1 MKQEERLFELMD
13 QLPDEV
19 LAQTEA
25 PKKRRRWV
33 PAVAAACLLLAVG
46 LGVWGGGLTA
56 PGSGPNDTASSVT
69 TPGQAQ
75 PDNTVNDRS
84 DAEHGPELSWP
95 KLNGT
100 YIDEAV
106 HFSMLPV
113 ENRMAEYHEVE
124 NPNGIPTAQRPRY
137 LGESYR
143 DLEDWYLPEDNNGLQ
158 YLLHREEDGSYTL
171 WEFAYFV
178 VWDEETQSQVAYDM
192 EHTENYI
199 WAEIEWFS
207 LDMDF
212 SPYRYSE
219 VLETVY
225 GVTSADDLTSLTV
238 DPANMDNTDAGKALQ
253 KKIGARTVT
262 DRAGLDALYDAISDM
277 LCYGSGNWDK
287 IDRGD
292 NISDD
297 GLLEAVRL
305 GRYLTIQ
312 TAGGA
317 VIDDL
322 KYSAAGGQFYEYSG
336 VAYEPLDAETA
347 ATMDQLFGIA

>member
-1 MKQEERLFELMD
+1 MKQEERLFELMG
-13 QLPDEV
+13 QLPEDL
-19 LAQTEA
+19 LAQTGA

-46 LGVWGGGLTA
+46 AGVWSAGLTA
-56 PGSGPNDTASSVT
+56 PS
-69 TPGQAQ
+69 
-75 PDNTVNDRS
+75 S
-84 DAEHGPELSWP
+84 DAGACTITDAGTYTIPEHGPELSWP

-100 YIDEAV
+100 ILEAAL
-106 HFSMLPV
+106 HFTMLPV

-124 NPNGIPTAQRPRY
+124 DPNGIPAAQRPRY
-137 LGESYR
+137 LGERYR
-143 DLEDWYLPEDNNGLQ
+143 ELEDWYLPEDNNGLQ

-178 VWDEETQSQVAYDM
+178 VWDEETRSQVAYNM

-219 VLETVY
+219 VLETIY
-225 GVTSADDLTSLTV
+225 GVTSADDLTLLTV

-253 KKIGARTVT
+253 KEIGARTVT
-262 DRAGLDALYDAISDM
+262 DRAGLDALYDAVSGM
-277 LCYGSGNWDK
+277 LCYGSNHWDM

-292 NISDD
+292 DNSDD

-305 GRYLTIQ
+305 GRCLTIR
-312 TAGGA
+312 TANGA

-336 VAYEPLDAETA
+336 VAYGPLDAETA
-347 ATMDQLFGIA
+347 ARMNELFGIA

>member
-1 MKQEERLFELMD
+1 MKQEERLFELMG
-13 QLPDEV
+13 QLPEDL
-19 LAQTEA
+19 LAQTGA

-46 LGVWGGGLTA
+46 LGVWSVGLTS
-56 PGSGPNDTASSVT
+56 PS
-69 TPGQAQ
+69 
-75 PDNTVNDRS
+75 S
-84 DAEHGPELSWP
+84 DAGACTITDAGTYTIPEHGPELSWP
-95 KLNGT
+95 KLSGT
-100 YIDEAV
+100 NLEAAL

-124 NPNGIPTAQRPRY
+124 NPNGIPTVQRPRY

-143 DLEDWYLPEDNNGLQ
+143 ELEDWYLPEDNNGLQ

-178 VWDEETQSQVAYDM
+178 VWDEKTRSQVAYNM

-225 GVTSADDLTSLTV
+225 GVTSADDLTLLTV

-253 KKIGARTVT
+253 KEIGARTVT

-277 LCYGSGNWDK
+277 LCYGSNNWDK

-336 VAYEPLDAETA
+336 VAYEPLDAETVA
-347 ATMDQLFGIA
+347 RMNQLFGIV